1 MISRI
6 ILLLILAL
14 MVLESHATIT
24 PDWQSIADS
33 EDDQSLNVI
42 PLTSKPAP
50 RHLES
55 AKPEQPRVE
64 LVKAE
69 QQPKQ
74 DITRSLLVQ
83 VNDRINYTRKELEC
97 LAKNIFW
104 EAGVEQDLGKYAVAN
119 VTINRLKTGAWG
131 TDLCQVVYSHAQFSW
146 TLTPRVWDNPPASG
160 LQHSREIA
168 VKVLNG
174 IRVSALHNSLFYH
187 ASYVKPQWV
196 DPSKRI
202 AQIGQHIFYTTAKV
216 KL

>member
-1 MISRI
+1 
-6 ILLLILAL
+6 
-14 MVLESHATIT
+14 MVLESNATIT
-24 PDWQSIADS
+24 PDWQAMADS
-33 EDDQSLNVI
+33 EDDQSLNII
-42 PLTSKPAP
+42 PASKLMP
-50 RHLES
+50 RYIEPV
-55 AKPEQPRVE
+55 KPEPPAKQRRPESPKVE
-64 LVKAE
+64 LAKVE
-69 QQPKQ
+69 PPKSK
-74 DITRSLLVQ
+74 SLLVQ

-131 TDLCQVVYSHAQFSW
+131 TDICQVVYSHAQFSW